1 MKRLWLVVVAVVVVA
16 GGVGWWATRTTA
28 DPLSPDDR
36 MNADQQRELAQ
47 EIGYL
52 K

>member
-1 MKRLWLVVVAVVVVA
+1 MKRLWLVVVAVVVLA
-16 GGVGWWATRTTA
+16 GGVGWWATRAPA
-28 DPLSPDDR
+28 DPPSPDDR
-36 MNADQQRELAQ
+36 MNGDQQRELAQ